1 MEEACGEAHFY
12 ELGLDPRTALMASGC
27 EAVNVFVNDDCG
39 AETLNVLKDVGVQMV
54 TLRWAF
60 SSFFPSPCVP
70 EG

>member
-54 TLRWAF
+54 TLR
-60 SSFFPSPCVP
+60 
-70 EG
+70 